1 MAEADQQEIID
12 DAAELFEHAVFA
24 TSPVLLSFF
33 STRDANS
40 LRLTSRLLLE
50 VVTNA
55 AWNDKATLIIVGEV
69 QKWRAC
75 FPRAL
80 AANYGYGAPRAS
92 VYEGSLDTGLRSDD
106 DFRYLR
112 EIQSL
117 FMSWCSS
124 ITDNAFEY
132 LHGIHTLDMT
142 FCQQSTISDK
152 AFKNLRGIHTLDMEG
167 CVQTTITDKAF
178 ENLRGIHT
186 LNMSYC
192 NQSTITD
199 KAFENLTGI
208 HTLDMSWCNQT
219 TITDKAFENL
229 TGIHTLDMSW
239 CNQPTIIDYS
249 NAFENLRGIHILKI
263 QGLRFTLK
271 RALLV
276 RLRGANTIIST

>member
-167 CVQTTITDKAF
+167 CVQTTITSRTC
-178 ENLRGIHT
+178 EGYTHSEHVVLQPIYHHRQGIREFDRDTH
-186 LNMSYC
+186 SGHVVVQPDYHHR
-192 NQSTITD
+192 Q
-199 KAFENLTGI
+199 GI
-208 HTLDMSWCNQT
+208 REFDRDTHS
-219 TITDKAFENL
+219 
-229 TGIHTLDMSW
+229 GHVVV
-239 CNQPTIIDYS
+239 QPTY
-249 NAFENLRGIHILKI
+249 NY
-263 QGLRFTLK
+263 
-271 RALLV
+271 
-276 RLRGANTIIST
+276 